1 VSHSHHHH
9 MDQQENETKTWRV
22 FALTFLMMFVEI
34 GAGYITGSMALLA
47 DGWHMGTHAAA
58 FGIGIFAYRYARRNL
73 NSKRFS
79 FGPGKVTTLGGFAS
93 AVALA
98 VVALFMIIES
108 IERFLEPVSIQF
120 SEAIIVAIMGL
131 IVNVVSAILLMGTSI
146 EDHTHS
152 HDIKDHNLRSA
163 YFHVLAD
170 ALTSILAI
178 GALLMGKYWGWQM
191 MDPLM
196 GIIGAIIILKWSKGL
211 LSSSAEVLLDRAAGN
226 DMEVVLRRELEQK
239 ENTVLDIKM
248 WFVGPNEIAAT
259 TKIESSHHAEPK
271 WIQGILKKMP
281 GLSYLHVETIL
292 NKNQS

>member
-1 VSHSHHHH
+1 MSHSHHQH

-22 FALTFLMMFVEI
+22 FALTFIMMFIEI
-34 GAGYITGSMALLA
+34 GAGYLTGSMALLA

-58 FGIGIFAYRYARRNL
+58 FGIGIFAYRYARKNIDSR
-73 NSKRFS
+73 RFS

-108 IERFLEPVSIQF
+108 IERFVEPVSIQF

-131 IVNVVSAILLMGTSI
+131 IVNIISAILLMGTSI

-152 HDIKDHNLRSA
+152 HDIDDLNLHSA

-211 LSSSAEVLLDRAAGN
+211 LSSSAEILLDRAAGN
-226 DMEVVLRRELEQK
+226 EIETAIRGEVEKREGS
-239 ENTVLDIKM
+239 VLDLKI
-248 WFVGPNEIAAT
+248 WFVGPNEMAAAM
-259 TKIESSHHAEPK
+259 KVSRASPVGPD
-271 WIQGILKKMP
+271 WINGILRNIP
-281 GLSYLHVETIL
+281 GLSYLNVETFS
-292 NKNQS
+292 NENQN

>member
-1 VSHSHHHH
+1 MTHAHHTHDNH
-9 MDQQENETKTWRV
+9 VENESKTWKV
-22 FALTFLMMFVEI
+22 FVLTFIMMFVEI
-34 GAGYITGSMALLA
+34 AAGYLTGSMALLA

-58 FGIGIFAYRYARRNL
+58 FGISIFAYRYARN
-73 NSKRFS
+73 NMNNKRFS

-108 IERFLEPVSIQF
+108 IERFIEPVSIQF
-120 SEAIIVAIMGL
+120 SEAIIVAVVGL
-131 IVNVVSAILLMGTSI
+131 AVNLVSAVLLMGTSI
-146 EDHTHS
+146 EDHSHS

-178 GALLMGKYWGWQM
+178 GALLMGKYLGWQM

-196 GIIGAIIILKWSKGL
+196 GIVGAGIILKWSKGL

-226 DMEVVLRRELEQK
+226 ELENQLRNCITSRK
-239 ENTVLDIKM
+239 HVIHDLKL
-248 WFVGPNEIAAT
+248 WFVGPAEVAAT
-259 TKIESSHHAEPK
+259 VKITSSGDEAYDAILDEVDDLVYLNVESMP
-271 WIQGILKKMP
+271 LKA
-281 GLSYLHVETIL
+281 
-292 NKNQS
+292 QD

>member
-1 VSHSHHHH
+1 

-120 SEAIIVAIMGL
+120 RDRKS
-131 IVNVVSAILLMGTSI
+131 VV
-146 EDHTHS
+146 
-152 HDIKDHNLRSA
+152 
-163 YFHVLAD
+163 
-170 ALTSILAI
+170 
-178 GALLMGKYWGWQM
+178 
-191 MDPLM
+191 
-196 GIIGAIIILKWSKGL
+196 
-211 LSSSAEVLLDRAAGN
+211 
-226 DMEVVLRRELEQK
+226 
-239 ENTVLDIKM
+239 
-248 WFVGPNEIAAT
+248 
-259 TKIESSHHAEPK
+259 
-271 WIQGILKKMP
+271 
-281 GLSYLHVETIL
+281 
-292 NKNQS
+292 

>member
-1 VSHSHHHH
+1 MSHTHAQSFE
-9 MDQQENETKTWRV
+9 DQVQNERKTWRV

-34 GAGYITGSMALLA
+34 GAGYLTGSMALLA

-58 FGIGIFAYRYARRNL
+58 FGISIYVYRYARRNIH
-73 NSKRFS
+73 SKKFS

-108 IERFLEPVSIQF
+108 IERFIEPVSIQF
-120 SEAIIVAIMGL
+120 NEAIIVAVIGL
-131 IVNVVSAILLMGTSI
+131 VVNVVSAVLLMGTSL

-152 HDIKDHNLRSA
+152 HETDDHNLRSA

-178 GALLMGKYWGWQM
+178 GALLMGKYLGWQM

-196 GIIGAIIILKWSKGL
+196 GIVGAIVILKWSKGL
-211 LSSSAEVLLDRAAGN
+211 LSTTSEILLDRAAGG
-226 DMEVVLRRELEQK
+226 ELEDQVRTTI
-239 ENTVLDIKM
+239 ETVTDSEHIEIKL
-248 WFVGPNEIAAT
+248 WYLSSNKSAVSL
-259 TKIESSHHAEPK
+259 KIK
-271 WIQGILKKMP
+271 GLKKEQIKISRERLLE
-281 GLSYLHVETIL
+281 LSGIGYVNIECV
-292 NKNQS
+292 